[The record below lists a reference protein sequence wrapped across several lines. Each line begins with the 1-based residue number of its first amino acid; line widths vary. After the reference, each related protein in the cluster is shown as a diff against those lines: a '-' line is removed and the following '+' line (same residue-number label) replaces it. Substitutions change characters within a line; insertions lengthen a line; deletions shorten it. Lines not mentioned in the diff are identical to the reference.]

1 MKKIFD
7 FIDKWGSLIIMALLV
22 IVLCKGCGNNKKV
35 RRLEKEQKA
44 VAEKIDSLNAK
55 TLGKSDVIY
64 LIKTTSASQTL
75 IDEELVDKK
84 QLTLTDLYKDVNTA
98 K

>member
-1 MKKIFD
+1 ME
-7 FIDKWGSLIIMALLV
+7 KWGTLIVTALLI
-22 IVLCKGCGNNKKV
+22 IVLCKECGSGKKL
-35 RRLEKEQKA
+35 RRLEKAQNT
-44 VAEKIDSLNAK
+44 VAEKVDSLEAK
-55 TLGKSDVIY
+55 TLGREDVVS